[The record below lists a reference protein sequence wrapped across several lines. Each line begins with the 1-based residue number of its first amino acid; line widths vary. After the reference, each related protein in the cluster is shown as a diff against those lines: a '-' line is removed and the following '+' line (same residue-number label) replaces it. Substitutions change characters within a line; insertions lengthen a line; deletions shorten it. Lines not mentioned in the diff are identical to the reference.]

1 MASDEGG
8 PQGPGPA
15 YERAPEMPDRGIP
28 GHFGHEKQLHSATGY
43 NVVVDSQGGVYGTR
57 EPYNS
62 EGRGRSFW
70 LGERDGMGAVLC
82 LERIEWHCVKG
93 NEIDVFMFE

>member
-1 MASDEGG
+1 MASDEG
-8 PQGPGPA
+8 PQSDAAGPA

-43 NVVVDSQGGVYGTR
+43 NVVVDAQGGVYGTR

-62 EGRGRSFW
+62 EGRAGFLVW
-70 LGERDGMGAVLC
+70 GETAWVRWGC
-82 LERIEWHCVKG
+82 F
-93 NEIDVFMFE
+93 VFGVWKELNVIV